1 MRDFVRVIFTIGDVI
16 LLNLSIWL
24 AIFITGNGIQSS
36 SKTYLFMFSNLT
48 WLFLIAVAR
57 PYSFSRNWDTPET
70 LKNQL
75 IFILTHLLVVVSLI
89 FFYGKD
95 YSIIQVLFIYLLFAP
110 VFFLWKLFA
119 LYAKRI
125 LSHQKDFVK
134 NVLIVGPQLLEKE
147 IQKYFAVN
155 SDWKYHFVG
164 LIDLNT
170 GPRTIEKVYAF
181 CNEHEVHEI
190 LVYHTEYKA
199 SYLKELIDFGLN
211 DMVSIKLMTDI
222 RPRMGNS
229 EDVKHFNQAPFVD
242 VAAISLDDRRN
253 QIYRQRFDLCL
264 PTAIIVFVLSW

>member
-1 MRDFVRVIFTIGDVI
+1 MRDLVRVIFTVGDVI

-24 AIFITGNGIQSS
+24 AILITGSGIQGSNEI
-36 SKTYLFMFSNLT
+36 YLFIFSNLT

-75 IFILTHLLVVVSLI
+75 IFILTHLLVVISLI
-89 FFYGKD
+89 FFYGKN

-119 LYAKRI
+119 LYSKRI

-147 IQKYFAVN
+147 IQKYFAAN

-170 GPRTIEKVYAF
+170 GPQSIEQVYTF
-181 CNEHEVHEI
+181 CSENE
-190 LVYHTEYKA
+190 
-199 SYLKELIDFGLN
+199 
-211 DMVSIKLMTDI
+211 
-222 RPRMGNS
+222 
-229 EDVKHFNQAPFVD
+229 
-242 VAAISLDDRRN
+242 
-253 QIYRQRFDLCL
+253 
-264 PTAIIVFVLSW
+264 